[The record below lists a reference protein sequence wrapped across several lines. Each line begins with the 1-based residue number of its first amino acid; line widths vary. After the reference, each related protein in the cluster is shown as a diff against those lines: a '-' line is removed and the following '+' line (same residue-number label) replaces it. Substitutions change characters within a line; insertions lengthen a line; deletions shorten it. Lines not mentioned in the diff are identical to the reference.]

1 MGVRDKSPTP
11 INSLL
16 ILFPFTATIGIQ
28 QGFSVITKVFNIV
41 SCQERE
47 KRRGEERRGRSIREL
62 TNLLRNHSA
71 IFKYCVLQRK
81 GGGEIGEI
89 SYRNL
94 VY

>member
-47 KRRGEERRGRSIREL
+47 KRRGRSIREL